1 MKTPKRSVSSA
12 ENSSIDYAKQY
23 AYIEDIEDVFISI
36 YRTLKQNGVFLLNI
50 EHPSFTAGVH

>member
-23 AYIEDIEDVFISI
+23 AYIEDIKDVSVCL
-36 YRTLKQNGVFLLNI
+36 LKKVNTRKTNLFLL
-50 EHPSFTAGVH
+50 